1 MDQINQ
7 PKQTKTG
14 LPCLLSKTKCRGFV
28 DGDGRTN
35 GNDLLVCLIP
45 GGLGNIVR
53 VSVTVWVSKVLWLG

>member
-1 MDQINQ
+1 MFGSN
-7 PKQTKTG
+7 KSTKTNKNG
-14 LPCLLSKTKCRGFV
+14 VALLAFEVSMIRHFV

-35 GNDLLVCLIP
+35 DLLVGLIP